1 VSLAA
6 FSFTYT
12 TDRYCNARYAF
23 CVEYPASLLP
33 EKQLLADFGGIR
45 LKTSDLSCE
54 VEVLV
59 VPRAPEQ
66 TPKDIF
72 DTWVKGLASPEK
84 PPTVLNYLFAYDFYE
99 SYFTFRERNYFHR
112 SYSLEGYF
120 VRLVISVPANRPFL
134 MQRLRED
141 VKMVFAAERK

>member
-1 VSLAA
+1 M
-6 FSFTYT
+6 
-12 TDRYCNARYAF
+12 
-23 CVEYPASLLP
+23 
-33 EKQLLADFGGIR
+33 
-45 LKTSDLSCE
+45 
-54 VEVLV
+54 V

-72 DTWVKGLASPEK
+72 DIWVKGLASPEK

-141 VKMVFAAERK
+141 VKMVFDAEGK